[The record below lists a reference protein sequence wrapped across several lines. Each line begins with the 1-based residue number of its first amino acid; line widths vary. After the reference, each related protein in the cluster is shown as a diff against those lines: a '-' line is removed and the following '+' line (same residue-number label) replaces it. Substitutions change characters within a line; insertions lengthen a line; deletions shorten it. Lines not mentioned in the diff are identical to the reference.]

1 MTSLNVSNST
11 LLARG
16 LIPILLGFSES
27 RAPFGLHFLLII
39 LTSILSG
46 LLEEPVEK
54 QENGMHG
61 ENYNYYR
68 TSKNVKKITSAQ
80 ARVILFLCFYE

>member
-1 MTSLNVSNST
+1 MTSLHVSNST

-46 LLEEPVEK
+46 LLEEPVGVEK

-68 TSKNVKKITSAQ
+68 TSKNEKKITSAL
-80 ARVILFLCFYE
+80 A